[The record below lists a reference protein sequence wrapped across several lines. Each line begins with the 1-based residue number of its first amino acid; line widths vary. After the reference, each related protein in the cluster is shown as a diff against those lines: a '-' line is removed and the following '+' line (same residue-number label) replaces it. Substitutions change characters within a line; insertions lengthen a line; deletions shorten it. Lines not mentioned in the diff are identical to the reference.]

1 MNRRSTIISCSIISN
16 FPLSESTGSFKKIL
30 LASIV
35 VTLSLLTTFVNASAQ
50 KKPSDKKPPVSAT
63 SKPTKKPAVRRHVN
77 QLGGMTFKHGILSP
91 FGSWFDVLRPKPG
104 QFTALE
110 TFTITGTLVR
120 EDGKPVPDLTVWF
133 FMLGK
138 DDSKSDI
145 PESWEADLYL
155 GTEDKKLTFVNPKGK
170 SDAEGRFTISMGPAW
185 KEVKRAI
192 LGFVVSVSPDKPFDV
207 QVLPFLEDGK
217 VLEFTPTA
225 EKPNLDIGKIVVEE
239 KFPLPSPK

>member
-1 MNRRSTIISCSIISN
+1 MVVEQQTET
-16 FPLSESTGSFKKIL
+16 LKKIL

-35 VTLSLLTTFVNASAQ
+35 VLVMSLLTTSVSVFAQ
-50 KKPSDKKPPVSAT
+50 KKPSDKKPPASGV
-63 SKPTKKPAVRRHVN
+63 SKPTKKPAPRRHVN
-77 QLGGMTFKHGILSP
+77 QLGGMTFKHGISSP

-110 TFTITGTLVR
+110 TFTVTGTLVR

-133 FMLGK
+133 FRLAK
-138 DDSKSDI
+138 DDSKPDI

-170 SDAEGRFTISMGPAW
+170 SDATGRFTISMGPAW

-192 LGFVVSVSPDKPFDV
+192 LGLVVSVSPDRPFDV
-207 QVLPFLEDGK
+207 HVLPFLEDSK

-225 EKPNLDIGKIVVEE
+225 EKPSLDIGKIVVEE
-239 KFPLPSPK
+239 KMPLPSPK